1 MHRGTDSFYLPTQ
14 TFLRLLQQP
23 WHLLS
28 PAGKARHLEAVAMG
42 ARDVT
47 SFKRPSEIGKG
58 KMSKPETSKQHLT
71 DLSFLLPCLF
81 LNILLELSSPRREGS
96 G

>member
-1 MHRGTDSFYLPTQ
+1 MHPGTDSFYLPTQ

-47 SFKRPSEIGKG
+47 SFKRPSEIGK
-58 KMSKPETSKQHLT
+58 MSKPETSKQHLT
-71 DLSFLLPCLF
+71 DLSSLLPRLF